1 MTPEATSASVG
12 DSSSG
17 VGETVPA
24 CPDANN
30 MKCRFCNML
39 VVGGFI
45 NCVVCK
51 SSFHADSMCVGVG
64 ADAIKVLL
72 ADRGGAVTY
81 RCCQCR
87 LGDPGDSGGYNQ
99 LVHIVGDLVRELK
112 SLKLRD
118 SRASTVAPISTV
130 DVSGQGNQSVSRET
144 VLNHVRELREREKR
158 VDFIIFRGLG
168 NVSLEVVRQRFLRI
182 CEILGIAPVDLVDLT
197 RIGSTNPFRARI
209 MDSDKRRELLLRSQ
223 DLRHSED
230 FSRVYVNRDLTFD
243 QRQELMEKR
252 RAALLSRS
260 PSAIGS
266 QSNARVLEPENSAS
280 MDTSRIK
287 VRDTSRAARNSSSG
301 GGSVSRGNSRG
312 RGGNFGRGR
321 GGAGN
326 QGRSGIRGRFTGGN
340 QSSGSSGSGG
350 RHYSDVLQGTSIGNA
365 PHLRRDINL
374 NF

>member
-1 MTPEATSASVG
+1 MEGGILYKCVIVTVLEETLKIHYVGFNKRHDEWIPVDSNRLVGSGDVDESELAVANATQPDYVDGSSCSGGGGDRSGVDDGSGVGDRSGFDDRSGVDGLLAGAALVGRISVKRRTRDEAEGANLSKRPSMQLDVPLMTAEATSASV
-12 DSSSG
+12 DDLSSG
-17 VGETVPA
+17 VGESVPT

-118 SRASTVAPISTV
+118 SRAPISTV

-158 VDFIIFRGLG
+158 ADFIILRGLG

-197 RIGSTNPFRARI
+197 RSPRGLGKKKNRPTA
-209 MDSDKRRELLLRSQ
+209 SQ
-223 DLRHSED
+223 R
-230 FSRVYVNRDLTFD
+230 
-243 QRQELMEKR
+243 
-252 RAALLSRS
+252 
-260 PSAIGS
+260 G
-266 QSNARVLEPENSAS
+266 
-280 MDTSRIK
+280 
-287 VRDTSRAARNSSSG
+287 VRGD
-301 GGSVSRGNSRG
+301 
-312 RGGNFGRGR
+312 
-321 GGAGN
+321 
-326 QGRSGIRGRFTGGN
+326 
-340 QSSGSSGSGG
+340 
-350 RHYSDVLQGTSIGNA
+350 
-365 PHLRRDINL
+365 
-374 NF
+374 